1 MDSSTHK
8 LYHVDG
14 FDSRHYL
21 ETYMS
26 DKPEM
31 VFGEDYLIF
40 PIENLKKTFT
50 AGHIKGEICIDL
62 SCGPMIHHL
71 YAACEF
77 FKHIIVLKA
86 RDRCILELK
95 RWLDTRT
102 GAFHWG
108 HATQLHVDT
117 EGNRDQL
124 QDKEEKIRS
133 AVQHVMKCDF
143 EKENIIEPL
152 DLPPAD
158 CIISVGLLDVICK
171 DHDDYRGY
179 LRKYSRLLK
188 PGGHLILIGCLD
200 TTYITIQKGKF
211 HVLRYD
217 EDFARKALVGEGFV
231 IDCCKVKE
239 AKVVSDLCDY
249 KGVIFMA
256 AYKEK

>member
-1 MDSSTHK
+1 MDSSACK
-8 LYHVDG
+8 LYHVDD
-14 FDSRHYL
+14 FDSRQFL
-21 ETYMS
+21 ETYLS

-31 VFGEDYLIF
+31 VFGEESLIF
-40 PIENLKKTFT
+40 PIENLTKTFV

-62 SCGPMIHHL
+62 SLGPMIHHL

-86 RDRCILELK
+86 SDRCIMELK

-124 QDKEEKIRS
+124 QDKEEKMRS

-158 CIISVGLLDVICK
+158 CIISAWLLDVISK
-171 DHDDYRGY
+171 DHDDYK
-179 LRKYSRLLK
+179 RKLGKFSRLMK
-188 PGGHLILIGCLD
+188 PGACIMLIGDLD
-200 TTYITIQKGKF
+200 TTYFTVGKNKI
-211 HVLRYD
+211 HILKYT
-217 EDFARKALVGEGFV
+217 EDFAREALVGAGFV

-239 AKVVSDLCDY
+239 SKVVSDLTDY
-249 KGVIFMA
+249 KAVIFIA
-256 AYKEK
+256 AHKK